1 MIFIQVKITPLT
13 SNVKKLTL
21 FLFFF
26 ILIFELSSQT
36 NHEIQ
41 ISFNSMENKFVVKHS
56 ITIEKSYLKGDNN
69 LYVYDW
75 NNSYSSYDT
84 PLSKKLYSEYDSS
97 LLKPKSSLIGR
108 TWRKKS
114 SKF

>member
-1 MIFIQVKITPLT
+1 MIFIQVKTTPLT

-26 ILIFELSSQT
+26 ILIFELSSQS

-41 ISFNSMENKFVVKHS
+41 ISFNSIENKFVVKHS
-56 ITIEKSYLKGDNN
+56 ITIEKSYLKGDNS

-75 NNSYSSYDT
+75 NNS
-84 PLSKKLYSEYDSS
+84 
-97 LLKPKSSLIGR
+97 
-108 TWRKKS
+108 
-114 SKF
+114 